1 MQILCFK
8 VNCTLSHLRFIYQ
21 NIMGHGHHHPEHGHH
36 HHSPA
41 DTANLSVAFWLNFSF
56 CLLEF
61 VGGFVTNSV
70 AIMSDALHDL
80 GDSLSLGLAWYF
92 QKISKRK
99 RDTKFSY
106 GYKRFSLLGALV
118 NSLVLVIGSVFV
130 LSETVP
136 RLFQPEQSDA
146 KGMLGFAIIGIV
158 VNGAA
163 VLRLKKGDSL
173 NERAVMLHLMEDV
186 LGWVAVL
193 IGSLLMLWVDWPII
207 DPLLSL
213 GITGYV
219 LYNVY
224 GNLKGV
230 LLVVLQAIP
239 EELDE
244 TTIKNTLLKIP
255 NVLDVHDL
263 HLWSMDSQY
272 HIMTVHIV
280 CATPASFEQAEVIR
294 GQVKH
299 EAEHF
304 NIQHVTVEIETEQTI
319 CTQQNC

>member
-1 MQILCFK
+1 
-8 VNCTLSHLRFIYQ
+8 
-21 NIMGHGHHHPEHGHH
+21 MGHGHSNGQGHHHH
-36 HHSPA
+36 HHSPT
-41 DTANLSVAFWLNFSF
+41 DTANLSVAFWLNFLF
-56 CLLEF
+56 CMLEF
-61 VGGFVTNSV
+61 VGGFFTNSV

-99 RDTKFSY
+99 RDATFSY

-118 NSLVLVIGSVFV
+118 NSLVLVVGSVFV
-130 LSETVP
+130 LSETVQ
-136 RLFQPEQSDA
+136 RLFHPEPSNA
-146 KGMLGFAIIGIV
+146 KGMLWFAMIGIA

-163 VLRLKKGDSL
+163 VLRLKKGQSL

-193 IGSLLMLWVDWPII
+193 IGSLLMLWVDWPMI

-230 LLVVLQAIP
+230 LRVILQAIP

-244 TTIKNTLLKIP
+244 IKIKESLRKIP
-255 NVLDVHDL
+255 NVTGVHDL
-263 HLWSMDSQY
+263 HLWTMDSQY
-272 HIMTVHIV
+272 HIMTVHVV
-280 CATPASFEQAEVIR
+280 CAASTTWQQTEAIKYE
-294 GQVKH
+294 VKH

-304 NIQHVTVEIETEQTI
+304 NIEHVTVEIEKENTLCEQKE
-319 CTQQNC
+319 C

>member
-1 MQILCFK
+1 
-8 VNCTLSHLRFIYQ
+8 
-21 NIMGHGHHHPEHGHH
+21 MGHNHHHSEHGHHH

-41 DTANLSVAFWLNFSF
+41 DTANLSVAFWLNFVF

-130 LSETVP
+130 LSETIP
-136 RLFQPEQSDA
+136 RLFHPEQSDA
-146 KGMLGFAIIGIV
+146 KGMLWFAIVGIA

-163 VLRLKKGDSL
+163 VLRLKKGESL

-207 DPLLSL
+207 DPLLSI

-224 GNLKGV
+224 GNLKSV

-244 TTIKNTLLKIP
+244 SKITEALLKIP
-255 NVLDVHDL
+255 NIVGIHDL

-272 HIMTVHIV
+272 HIMTVHVV
-280 CATPASFEQAEVIR
+280 CAPLTSLEQAETIKNE
-294 GQVKH
+294 VKH
-299 EAEHF
+299 EAEHI
-304 NIQHVTVEIETEQTI
+304 NIQHVTVEIEAESAMCEQK
-319 CTQQNC
+319 NC

>member
-1 MQILCFK
+1 
-8 VNCTLSHLRFIYQ
+8 
-21 NIMGHGHHHPEHGHH
+21 MGHGHHHHDHSGHH
-36 HHSPA
+36 HHHGTA

-56 CLLEF
+56 CVLEF
-61 VGGFVTNSV
+61 VGGFFTNSV

-99 RDTKFSY
+99 RDTTFSY

-118 NSLVLVIGSVFV
+118 NSLVLVVGSMFV
-130 LSETVP
+130 LSEAVQ
-136 RLFQPEQSDA
+136 RLFHPEPSNA
-146 KGMLGFAIIGIV
+146 TGMLWFAIIGIA

-173 NERAVMLHLMEDV
+173 NERAVMLHLIEDV

-207 DPLLSL
+207 DPLLSV

-230 LLVVLQAIP
+230 LRVVLQAIP
-239 EELDE
+239 EELE
-244 TTIKNTLLKIP
+244 EAKIKETLLKIP
-255 NVLDVHDL
+255 NVSGVHDL
-263 HLWSMDSQY
+263 HLWTMDSQY
-272 HIMTVHIV
+272 HIMTVHVV
-280 CATPASFEQAEVIR
+280 CAASASWEQTEAIKHE
-294 GQVKH
+294 VKH

-304 NIQHVTVEIETEQTI
+304 NIQHVTVEIEAENTV
-319 CTQQNC
+319 CQQKEC